1 MVKPIKKV
9 SKSVKSKPV
18 GVSSKK
24 TVKKVE
30 TKKPVV
36 KKSVAPVKKTVVAKN
51 TSKAKVV
58 TKKVAP
64 AKKVAPSKV
73 KNVSK
78 KVSVSK
84 TFVAKSSSATKI
96 NVKKKKFSIR
106 SVILI
111 VTLLLLVAGSVITFS
126 YKTKKIKAP
135 KVIKPIADKLTIK
148 KKKFF
153 VKSEDKKVNKATL
166 LLEIADTDP
175 ARLQGLIGREKLE
188 ENSGM
193 LFDFEEPGYY
203 SMWMKGMTF
212 PLDMVFLNNKHKVIV
227 LAPDR
232 SAMDEKLITPCS
244 VEFEKANSKNKNAVY
259 KEWENKYSKPENSTR
274 YVLELPAGTI
284 KKNNIMVGD
293 ILSKK

>member
-36 KKSVAPVKKTVVAKN
+36 KKSVAPVKKTVVTKN

-58 TKKVAP
+58 TKKVTP

-84 TFVAKSSSATKI
+84 TSATKI

-106 SVILI
+106 AIVLI
-111 VTLLLLVAGSVITFS
+111 ITLLFLVAGSVITFL
-126 YKTKKIKAP
+126 YKTKKVKVP

-212 PLDMVFLNNKHKVIV
+212 PLDMVFLNNKYKVIV

-244 VEFEKANSKNKNAVY
+244 VEFEKANSKNKNAFY
-259 KEWENKYSKPENSTR
+259 KECENKYSKPENSTR